1 MVDERE
7 RFMRRALELAQRG
20 SGRVSP
26 NPLVGAVVV
35 IDNAIVGEGWHEG
48 PGTPHAE
55 AMALA
60 EAGSRARGAT
70 VYCSLEPCDHSGR
83 TPPCTLALID
93 AAIVRVVAATQDP
106 NPIVD
111 GRGFAHLREAGI
123 AVEVGVLEADAR
135 RSNAAFERH
144 VTTGRPFVTLK
155 MATSLDGKV
164 AARDGSSK
172 WISGVAS
179 RQDAHRL
186 RAANDAILIGAGTVI
201 ADDPSLTVRGE
212 ANTGRAPLRV
222 VVDTA
227 GRIPV
232 TSAVLD
238 DTAPT
243 LVVTTSAARSSVV
256 AAWRAAGAEVVSF
269 DADDNGSVPLAH
281 VLADLGKRDV
291 QGLLVE
297 GGPTVAWSFV
307 RDELIDRVVFY
318 IAPKLV
324 GGASAPSAL
333 AGEGFAPIT
342 SALELRFERV
352 DRIGDDLRVE
362 ADVHRDS

>member
-1 MVDERE
+1 
-7 RFMRRALELAQRG
+7 MRRALELAQRG

-35 IDNAIVGEGWHEG
+35 RDDAIVGEGWHEG

-93 AAIVRVVAATQDP
+93 AAVVRVVAATTDP

-179 RQDAHRL
+179 REDAHRL
-186 RAANDAILIGAGTVI
+186 RAANDAILVGAGTVI

-243 LVVTTSAARSSVV
+243 LVVTTNAVRSSVV
-256 AAWRAAGAEVVSF
+256 AAWRTAGAEVVSF
-269 DADDNGSVPLAH
+269 DADDSGSVPLAH

-333 AGEGFAPIT
+333 SGEGFAPIA

-362 ADVHRDS
+362 ADVHRDR